1 MEPEVQNPTAVK
13 RDPERGLRN
22 NTRIIAGVVV
32 LLVVLF
38 AGATAAAIRYYP
50 PATAA
55 WSASTLPSEIRNAL
69 FIARASSEAKIYTA
83 TAHSY
88 VSDSAQQGKYVV
100 YAAPK
105 NDALFVMVDP
115 ATQVYRIE
123 LDSKVL
129 LTSKDPIATAA
140 LSPNR
145 KGVVYA
151 KQMEGKVG
159 SRDASDWE
167 VVLFF
172 TATGKSAVVS
182 PGFAPFFIDDSRIA
196 RFTNAGIYSIDIT
209 TATQTE
215 LLKQEFKQVLPSF
228 SQSPDHTL
236 IAWSD
241 PIAKATLVYRV
252 DSTLTRVMSF
262 DGFVPL
268 FALSDSAL
276 YRLQLTTK
284 GTNIYKYTLDSADS
298 ASMIHTVPASLQVS
312 ALSL

>member
-1 MEPEVQNPTAVK
+1 MEPEVQNPTVLEK
-13 RDPERGLRN
+13 KPEGAPRN
-22 NTRIIAGVVV
+22 HMRIIAGVVV

-38 AGATAAAIRYYP
+38 AGVTAAAIRYYP
-50 PATAA
+50 PATAT
-55 WSASTLPSEIRNAL
+55 WSALTLPGELRNTL
-69 FIARASSEAKIYTA
+69 FIKRASDANIYTV
-83 TAHSY
+83 TAHGY
-88 VSDSAQQGKYVV
+88 VSNSAQQGKYVV

-129 LTSKDPIATAA
+129 LTSKEPIATAA
-140 LSPNR
+140 LSPNK

-151 KQMEGKVG
+151 KQKEGKVG